1 MCLDLGKTKE
11 EKETNRRKPIRRKMG
26 VGSAGKERGA
36 IPRERIVKMKYI
48 LLIEGT
54 MSTYKAK

>member
-1 MCLDLGKTKE
+1 MGKTKE